1 MKILLAEDDSAVVVA
16 LIDQLRSLGHEVV
29 GEAATGRQAVQ
40 LAEET
45 RPELVVMDIMMPD
58 GDGIEA
64 ARQIAEKCPVPVVFL
79 TGHFDE
85 ELLSGVVESGG
96 MAYLL
101 KPATADQLQA
111 GITLARARFDEMAD
125 LRAQAT
131 RLVEALETRKLI
143 TRAKGLLMQRRG
155 LTEEEAH
162 RSMQKEASRGNMKL
176 VDLARAILTA
186 DVFVGN
192 DDTGAGPAAPRTF
205 GEEKGR

>member
-1 MKILLAEDDSAVVVA
+1 MKILLAEDDSAVAVA
-16 LIDQLRSLGHEVV
+16 LMHQLRSLGHEVV

-85 ELLSGVVESGG
+85 ELLSGVAESGG

-125 LRAQAT
+125 LRGQAT
-131 RLVEALETRKLI
+131 RLAEALETRKLI

-192 DDTGAGPAAPRTF
+192 EDAGAGRGEPRTF

>member
-1 MKILLAEDDSAVVVA
+1 MRILLAEDDSAVVVA

-85 ELLSGVVESGG
+85 ELLSGVAESGG

-125 LRAQAT
+125 LRGQAT
-131 RLVEALETRKLI
+131 RLAEALETRKLI

-186 DVFVGN
+186 DAFVGN
-192 DDTGAGPAAPRTF
+192 EDAGAGRGEPRTF
-205 GEEKGR
+205 GEEEGR

>member
-85 ELLSGVVESGG
+85 ELLSGVAESGG

-125 LRAQAT
+125 LRGQAT
-131 RLVEALETRKLI
+131 RLAEALETRKLI

-176 VDLARAILTA
+176 VDLSRAILTA

-192 DDTGAGPAAPRTF
+192 EDTGAGRGEPRTL

>member
-1 MKILLAEDDSAVVVA
+1 MRILLAEDDSAVAVA
-16 LIDQLRSLGHEVV
+16 LMDQLRSLGHEVV
-29 GEAATGRQAVQ
+29 GEAATGSQAVR

-45 RPELVVMDIMMPD
+45 RPELVVMDIIMPD

-64 ARQIAEKCPVPVVFL
+64 ARQIAEQCPVPVVFL

-111 GITLARARFDEMAD
+111 GITLARARFDEMTD
-125 LRAQAT
+125 LRGQAA
-131 RLVEALETRKLI
+131 RLAEALDARKLI
-143 TRAKGLLMQRRG
+143 TRAKGLLMQRHR

-186 DVFVGN
+186 DAFVGN
-192 DDTGAGPAAPRTF
+192 EDAGAGRGEPRTF
-205 GEEKGR
+205 GEEEGR